1 MDEELEQPNKISP
14 ESFFEQLTEVRE
26 TAEAA
31 QKTSNSNLSLLNSLK
46 TQVDV
51 ISSQFKLFKDE
62 KADEAFEEEDRK
74 QKELMDQRAKAQGEK
89 KGEGTSSESGEPEEQ
104 EKGLLGSIGDFISN
118 FFGGLVGGVAGL
130 AISGVGTLLN
140 FGSSAVQGAKDLG
153 KDIAESLQGFGD
165 SLKAKPMLGSR
176 SRFKNKDKDK
186 KKKKKLKL
194 YSDYIKEGAEI
205 MEIGEGDFHITFKD
219 GTTETFSSVGL
230 GGEGDS
236 LESRFNDYVK
246 NKDKAFGN
254 SSGEKKKK
262 NIFGFD
268 VIVKS

>member
-31 QKTSNSNLSLLNSLK
+31 QKTSNSNLNLLNSLK

-153 KDIAESLQGFGD
+153 KDIAERLKGTGD
-165 SLKAKPMLGSR
+165 
-176 SRFKNKDKDK
+176 D
-186 KKKKKLKL
+186 
-194 YSDYIKEGAEI
+194 IKEKGKNI
-205 MEIGEGDFHITFKD
+205 
-219 GTTETFSSVGL
+219 L
-230 GGEGDS
+230 GGLKKTGDDIKEKGKNILGGIKKTYS
-236 LESRFNDYVK
+236 WISYEISKELYGYGKYDMADVDDQRAHHFNDY
-246 NKDKAFGN
+246 
-254 SSGEKKKK
+254 S
-262 NIFGFD
+262 NIATG
-268 VIVKS
+268 

>member
-14 ESFFEQLTEVRE
+14 ESFFEQLTAVRE
-26 TAEAA
+26 TADAA
-31 QKTSNSNLSLLNSLK
+31 QKTSNSNLNLLNSLK

-51 ISSQFKLFKDE
+51 ISSDFKLFKDE

-89 KGEGTSSESGEPEEQ
+89 KGEGSSSESGEPEEQ

-153 KDIAESLQGFGD
+153 EDIAERLKGTGD
-165 SLKAKPMLGSR
+165 DIKEKGKNILGGIKKTFSGIGDRIKNFDGRPGSR
-176 SRFKNKDKDK
+176 KTK
-186 KKKKKLKL
+186 KKEEKLKL
-194 YSDYIKEGAEI
+194 YNDYIKEGAEI
-205 MEIGEGDFHITFKD
+205 MEIGGGDFHIT
-219 GTTETFSSVGL
+219 
-230 GGEGDS
+230 
-236 LESRFNDYVK
+236 Y
-246 NKDKAFGN
+246 KAV
-254 SSGEKKKK
+254 SYTHLTLPTKRE
-262 NIFGFD
+262 
-268 VIVKS
+268 V